1 MIWKT
6 KEHREGGELN
16 REARINLDYTPGQMP
31 FPRAMHDFTILVREG
46 EEGEGRE
53 EPVGRPFTF
62 TRSIRPTPLRTIYSH
77 GQRRRRDIK
86 KKGQCKMYRYYPLSM
101 WHLQVYTRVG
111 SETESLS
118 LRLTRNRLLTAF
130 ATLSMLVWILI
141 MRSRVYLTLD
151 FSLYFSLLSFSRA
164 RIRSKLNWN
173 WKSTR
178 SIIFEYFSVQVYL
191 LRL

>member
-1 MIWKT
+1 MIRKT

-16 REARINLDYTPGQMP
+16 RGEDKSRLHTWTNALPSRDARFHNPCTWRRGGGGKGRTRGTSFHFYSIDPTYALANNL
-31 FPRAMHDFTILVREG
+31 
-46 EEGEGRE
+46 
-53 EPVGRPFTF
+53 F
-62 TRSIRPTPLRTIYSH
+62 TRTASKARY
-77 GQRRRRDIK
+77 K

-101 WHLQVYTRVG
+101 WHLQIYIRVG
-111 SETESLS
+111 SETVFLS